1 MMAKGRNIIFV
12 LVTLLAVSCMA
23 DVEHLDPM
31 DNMTPE
37 AGIYGSVVNEEGEPI
52 EHIKVTLDWN
62 DGDFQE
68 VQYTDSDGAFHAS
81 LWTDGKESAK
91 VLTVTLEDID
101 KEENKG
107 FYAPY
112 TETVTVF
119 DTDTPINLDYRL
131 ILSTASENNPSI

>member
-1 MMAKGRNIIFV
+1 M
-12 LVTLLAVSCMA
+12 TLLAVSCMA
-23 DVEHLDPM
+23 DMSHLDPM
-31 DNMTPE
+31 ESMGPE

-62 DGDFQE
+62 DGSFQE
-68 VQYTDSDGAFHAS
+68 VQYTDSDGVFHAS
-81 LWTDGKESAK
+81 MWKDGTETAN
-91 VLTVTLEDID
+91 VLTITLEDID

-119 DTDTPINLDYRL
+119 DTETPINLDYRL
-131 ILSTASENNPSI
+131 TLSTASESNPSI